1 VSQENVEIVKR
12 IDALLHASDID
23 GALAC
28 FHPEVGWS
36 AFGGDI
42 DSLRFHFMPHE
53 NVLGVMILTP
63 EVGEYIDRDAFV
75 VCVAKD
81 LRNADV
87 YEFRDGKII
96 RAMFGLASKA
106 EALKAVGLEE

>member
-1 VSQENVEIVKR
+1 MSQENVESVKR
-12 IDALLHASDID
+12 IGALLRASDID
-23 GALAC
+23 GALA
-28 FHPEVGWS
+28 FFDPEVEWC

-42 DSLRFHFMPHE
+42 DSLRFHFMSHE

-75 VCVAKD
+75 VCVART
-81 LRNADV
+81 LGNADV
-87 YEFRDGKII
+87 YEFRDSKII

-106 EALKAVGLEE
+106 AALKAAGLEE